1 VLVLVIVIVIE
12 AVSHAPNSLSS
23 ISIDISQQYLPALLD
38 TLNRDYDYDDDD
50 DEDDEQEQEHDGVE
64 TKYTK
69 TARTGIWMR

>member
-1 VLVLVIVIVIE
+1 VHVLVLVIVIVIVIE

-23 ISIDISQQYLPALLD
+23 ISIDISQQYLLAVLD
-38 TLNRDYDYDDDD
+38 TLNRDY
-50 DEDDEQEQEHDGVE
+50 EHEHDGVE